1 MRFRILTAA
10 AAAAV
15 LLTSC
20 GGLFEPVGGEVSQAS
35 GEVSQTMGAPGGED
49 ARVLSI
55 YNGDETLIVNTA
67 GKPLLFG
74 PNVSVLSD
82 ALTREPKYL
91 SSQRFENEKRDTDGW
106 ITDANVFTTLYDL
119 NGEII
124 RAEISGG

>member
-1 MRFRILTAA
+1 MNKERVALRFRILTAA

-20 GGLFEPVGGEVSQAS
+20 GGLFEPLGGEVSQAS

-67 GKPLLFG
+67 GKVLLSG
-74 PNVSVLSD
+74 RNVSVLTD
-82 ALTREPKYL
+82 AFTREPAYL
-91 SSQRFENEKRDTDGW
+91 VSKRYEVKDWARAAGSRTPPPSPPS
-106 ITDANVFTTLYDL
+106 TT
-119 NGEII
+119 
-124 RAEISGG
+124 